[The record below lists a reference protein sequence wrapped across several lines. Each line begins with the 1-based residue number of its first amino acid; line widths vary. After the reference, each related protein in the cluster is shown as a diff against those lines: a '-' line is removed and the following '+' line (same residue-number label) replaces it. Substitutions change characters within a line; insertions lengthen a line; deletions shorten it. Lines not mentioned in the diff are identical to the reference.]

1 MKRLTT
7 VLFTAAIAV
16 GSLAGCETTP
26 KSGDTAPQT
35 QATAQYVSINS
46 KLLQSYN
53 WQLVEAK
60 GNDGRQ
66 ISQLFY
72 DPANPL
78 ILNFMTD
85 GNANRV
91 AFMNTCN
98 NLSAAYDIRNGGV
111 ELSNSISTKMLCPEP
126 QEQFD
131 RATMAVVQGKYSVSK
146 RGNQPE
152 MLTIQGPN
160 HVAHFKAIAK

>member
-1 MKRLTT
+1 MKKLTIA
-7 VLFTAAIAV
+7 LLTATIAA
-16 GSLAGCETTP
+16 GSLAGCETMP
-26 KSGDTAPQT
+26 KSVSTPAQT
-35 QATAQYVSINS
+35 QASAQYVSINS

-53 WQLVEAK
+53 WQLVDAK
-60 GNDGRQ
+60 RNDGRQ

-85 GNANRV
+85 GNTNRV

-98 NLSAAYDIRNGGV
+98 NLSAEYDVRNGGV
-111 ELSNSISTKMLCPEP
+111 ELSNSISTKMLCPAP

-152 MLTIQGPN
+152 MLTIQGPD

>member
-1 MKRLTT
+1 MKKLTT
-7 VLFTAAIAV
+7 ALLTATIAV
-16 GSLAGCETTP
+16 GALTGCQTTP
-26 KSGDTAPQT
+26 QASSTATQT
-35 QATAQYVSINS
+35 QAPAQYVTINS

-53 WQLVEAK
+53 WQLVDAK
-60 GNDGRQ
+60 RTDGSK
-66 ISQLFY
+66 ISSLFY
-72 DPANPL
+72 NPAKPL
-78 ILNFMTD
+78 VLNFMTD

-131 RATMAVVQGKYSVSK
+131 RATMAVVQGKYIVSK

-152 MLTIQGPN
+152 MLTIQGPS